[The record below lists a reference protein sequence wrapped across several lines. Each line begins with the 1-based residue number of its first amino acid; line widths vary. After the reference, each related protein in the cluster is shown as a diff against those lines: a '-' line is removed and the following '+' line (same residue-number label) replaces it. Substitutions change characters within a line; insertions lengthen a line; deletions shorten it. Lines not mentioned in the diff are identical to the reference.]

1 MPIVVSGMKT
11 AVIDVS
17 SDESEPGRMWPR
29 AVEMAAAPSIR
40 IDGNSLT
47 MDFNCQIG
55 KENQIGEESRLLA
68 PTNQRAFISVT
79 RASETPSVRVRATS
93 KKKNDVH

>member
-55 KENQIGEESRLLA
+55 KEKKKSRLLA

-93 KKKNDVH
+93 KKKK

>member
-55 KENQIGEESRLLA
+55 KEKKKKSPVSADKSTGIHFSDQ
-68 PTNQRAFISVT
+68 
-79 RASETPSVRVRATS
+79 SVRNAIC
-93 KKKNDVH
+93 

>member
-55 KENQIGEESRLLA
+55 KEE
-68 PTNQRAFISVT
+68 
-79 RASETPSVRVRATS
+79 
-93 KKKNDVH
+93 KKVAC